1 MYEINSLEIRSLVS
15 LYKKIVSADEIDNL
29 HKELLEKI
37 IYISQH
43 NSLLANLLNQVDS
56 EKNVNIRIVN
66 INNSDVILTRD
77 LKCL

>member
-43 NSLLANLLNQVDS
+43 NSLLANLLSQVDS
-56 EKNVNIRIVN
+56 EKNVNISIVN
-66 INNSDVILTRD
+66 INNADVSLTRD